1 MQPPPS
7 AANHNFIPSNESLII
22 QLTQSA
28 SGPPDDAVMRLPTIL
43 TAAIPAC
50 LAITPFSLHPNP
62 RIHAQR
68 EATLTAAALNATHR
82 PSYNF
87 SVPIDHFHNDTRY
100 EPHADGT
107 FPLRYWIDDTH
118 YRPGGPVIMIG
129 SGELTSVLR
138 LPYIEQGI
146 GKILAE
152 ATGGLA
158 VLLEHRYY
166 GSSYPVPDLSPPNM
180 RFLSTEQAL
189 ADTAYFVRHIRYPG
203 LEHLNLT
210 SPTTP
215 YIVYGGSYAGAFAAL
230 LRKIYPDDF
239 AGAIS
244 GSGVPQ
250 VIDDWWAYLEAAR
263 HFVHPSCVN
272 ASAAVTDILDAV
284 LLGDD
289 RDAVRTVKRWFQLED
304 LPDDDFAYTL
314 HWGLMSLQATHW
326 DPDIDEADLAQYCA
340 AITSSVP
347 WYASTRTLG
356 PEVRRILRLAGRH
369 DGDQRDEMEAM
380 LLNFIGATRKTI
392 SELQKCEQ
400 DNLLGEQCLS
410 KRGAIDDESIPQGML
425 RAWAY
430 QTCTQWAYFV
440 TGTGTPDGMAPLMSR
455 LVTYEYATMWCPDVF
470 KIPAQPDMD
479 SINKYGGFNFSHSRL
494 AFVDGEHDPWRQAGV
509 HALGRNEDRE
519 STTDEPFLL
528 VEGGVHHWDQFGSKP
543 DARSSWVAPENVQ
556 RVQQEEVRFVKAWL
570 DEWREERGMA
580 REEDFGLEL

>member
-1 MQPPPS
+1 MRFLAIL
-7 AANHNFIPSNESLII
+7 AAVP
-22 QLTQSA
+22 A
-28 SGPPDDAVMRLPTIL
+28 S
-43 TAAIPAC
+43 
-50 LAITPFSLHPNP
+50 LAITPFSLHHIP

-68 EATLTAAALNATHR
+68 EASLTAAAQNSTQR

-100 EPHADGT
+100 EPHADGE
-107 FPLRYWIDDTH
+107 FPLRYWVDDSH

-138 LPYIEQGI
+138 LPYLETGI

-152 ATGGLA
+152 ATGGLT

-166 GSSYPVPDLSPPNM
+166 GSSYPVPDLSPANM

-189 ADTAYFVRHIRYPG
+189 ADTAYFARHIQYPG
-203 LEHLNLT
+203 LEHMNLT
-210 SPTTP
+210 SRTTP
-215 YIVYGGSYAGAFAAL
+215 YIFYGGSYAGAFAAL

-250 VIDDWWAYLEAAR
+250 VIDDWWGYLDAAR

-272 ASAAVTDILDAV
+272 ASAAITHIFDTV

-289 RDAVRTVKRWFQLED
+289 RDAVTTVKRWFELED
-304 LPDDDFAYTL
+304 LLDDDFAYAL
-314 HWGLMSLQATHW
+314 NWGMMTLQATHW
-326 DPDIDEADLAQYCA
+326 DPDIDEAYLAQYCA
-340 AITSSVP
+340 AITSPVP
-347 WYASTRTLG
+347 WYSSTRTLV
-356 PEVRRILRLAGRH
+356 PEVRHILKLAGRKQQH
-369 DGDQRDEMEAM
+369 DNDKDKYEAM
-380 LLNFIGATRKTI
+380 LLNYIGATRQYLIQLK
-392 SELQKCEQ
+392 ECKQN
-400 DNLLGEQCLS
+400 NLLGDVCLT

-425 RAWAY
+425 RPWTY

-440 TGTGTPDGMAPLMSR
+440 TGSGTPEGVAPLMSR

-470 KIPAQPDMD
+470 KISTKPNME

-509 HALGRNEDRE
+509 HALGQNEDRE
-519 STTDEPFLL
+519 STTDEPFILI
-528 VEGGVHHWDQFGSKP
+528 EGGVHHWDQFGSKP
-543 DARSSWVAPENVQ
+543 GARSSWVAPENVQ
-556 RVQQEEVRFVKAWL
+556 AVHKEEIRFVKAWL
-570 DEWREERGMA
+570 EEWRAEHAKTE
-580 REEDFGLEL
+580 EEDYGLEL